1 MKTELRMELRKR
13 SRTIKGLIN
22 LLQEDAKYICVDAE
36 DVDLLGL
43 NESIKELRDTL
54 QSVIDNVMELEYT
67 IYLTKQDSK

>member
-13 SRTIKGLIN
+13 SRNIKGLIN
-22 LLQEDAKYICVDAE
+22 LLQEDVKYICVDAE